1 MFGLA
6 SQSRNLRLVAQG
18 SLKQSYLQILSR
30 CFATKFSEGVEVVGD
45 IKEGWER
52 ILSPE
57 AVQFLAD
64 VHRNFEGKRQSVLQS
79 RIDRQKLIDQG
90 QELKFPAITRDNSW
104 QVAPVPADLQCR
116 HVEITGPVQR
126 KMMINA
132 LNSPADVFMAD
143 FEDSN
148 SPTWHNVIDGQV
160 NLLDANNRTIEFKN
174 PDGSVRTL
182 KDRTAQ
188 LFVRTRGWHLD
199 ERHLVIDGKPISGAL
214 MDFGLY
220 FFHNAKPRMDK
231 GSAPYYYLPKMEHN
245 LEAALWNDVFKF
257 SEDYIKIPQGT
268 IRATVMIETLPAC
281 FDMEEM
287 LYQLRDYA
295 CGMNAGRWDYIFSL
309 IKVLKSRSDC
319 VLPDRKQV
327 SMKVPFMSAYAQRL
341 VQICHR
347 HGAHAM
353 GGMSAFIPSRRDE
366 EVNKVAIEQVTQD
379 KEIEVAAGYDG
390 TWVAHPDLC
399 KLAKDIFVRG
409 LEGKDQQVDRKFED
423 LNVTEKELVTFDV
436 EGGKVT
442 EGGIRTN
449 VSIALQYLNQWFKG
463 NGAAALYNLM
473 EDAATAEI
481 SRAQLWQWLH
491 HQTKLDDGRT
501 FTLELFKTIL
511 HEEVEKLG
519 GKNTEAYQQAYDI
532 VEKLVEND
540 TFEDFLT
547 LPGYDCLVGT
557 IGK

>member
-1 MFGLA
+1 M
-6 SQSRNLRLVAQG
+6 VAITIAD
-18 SLKQSYLQILSR
+18 LKLP
-30 CFATKFSEGVEVVGD
+30 KGVEVVGD
-45 IKEGWER
+45 IKDGWDR
-52 ILSPE
+52 ILSPD

-64 VHRNFEGKRQSVLQS
+64 IHRNFEAKRQSVLQT
-79 RIDRQKLIDQG
+79 RIDRQKLVDQG
-90 QELKFPAITRDNSW
+90 EDLKFPARREDNTW
-104 QVAPVPADLQCR
+104 QVAPIPADLQCR
-116 HVEITGPVQR
+116 HIEITGPVQR

-132 LNSPADVFMAD
+132 LNSTADVFMAD

-160 NLLDANNRTIEFKN
+160 NCLDANTRTIEFKN
-174 PDGSVRTL
+174 PDGSIRKL
-182 KDRTAQ
+182 KENPAQ
-188 LFVRTRGWHLD
+188 LFIRTRGWHLD
-199 ERHLVIDGKPISGAL
+199 EKHLVIDGKPISGAF

-220 FFHNAKPRMDK
+220 FFHNTKPRMDR
-231 GSAPYYYLPKMEHN
+231 GSAPYFYLPKMEHRT
-245 LEAALWNDVFKF
+245 EAALWNEVFEF
-257 SEDYIKIPQGT
+257 AEDYMKIPQGT
-268 IRATVMIETLPAC
+268 IRATVMIETLPGC
-281 FDMEEM
+281 FEMEEM
-287 LYQLRDYA
+287 LYELRNYA

-309 IKVLKSRSDC
+309 IKVLKTRGDC
-319 VLPDRKQV
+319 IMPDRKQV
-327 SMKVPFMSAYAQRL
+327 TMKVPFMAGYAQRL

-366 EVNKVAIEQVTQD
+366 EVNKVAIEQVSLD

-409 LEGKDQQVDRKFED
+409 LDGKVNQIDRKFED
-423 LNVTEKELVTFDV
+423 LNITEKQLVTFDV
-436 EGGKVT
+436 EGGKIT
-442 EGGIRTN
+442 EGGVRTN
-449 VSIALQYLNQWFKG
+449 VSIGLQYLNQWFKG

-491 HQTKLDDGRT
+491 HSAKLDDGRT

-511 HEEVEKLG
+511 KEEVEKLG
-519 GKNTEAYQQAYDI
+519 GIDNEAYKQAYDI
-532 VEKLVEND
+532 VDKMVENE

-547 LPGYDCLVGT
+547 LPGYECLVGT